1 MPPSKVT
8 KQNQTIRQ
16 GPVQVADKNG
26 PAWLTL
32 MRNDFPLLRKAII
45 ILGISLISC
54 SAMVIA
60 GKVLWNKQQTAMT
73 LAQAQYNEALNN
85 RNQIASDN
93 QAIHDYQAKYLQ
105 LRERG
110 FVGEERRLDWITQ
123 IKFIRENRKLLPIT
137 YEIAPQQ
144 VFQISPEVSTG
155 ELELRGSKMKLQI
168 ELLHEGDLLNFLDDL
183 KTKGLYTV
191 QDCTLERINTIAET
205 PLSPRLAAECNLY
218 WLTIDKPTGNPDATP
233 QPDNQ

>member
-144 VFQISPEVSTG
+144 VEVKK
-155 ELELRGSKMKLQI
+155 EEPQ
-168 ELLHEGDLLNFLDDL
+168 L
-183 KTKGLYTV
+183 KTKPKSTLKKSESSAPVVPKSTAAKKDFEKAEEHYNSGLKEYSSGYISKAIEEWES
-191 QDCTLERINTIAET
+191 CLKYNPNHERAKNALAKARKTL
-205 PLSPRLAAECNLY
+205 
-218 WLTIDKPTGNPDATP
+218 KK
-233 QPDNQ
+233 